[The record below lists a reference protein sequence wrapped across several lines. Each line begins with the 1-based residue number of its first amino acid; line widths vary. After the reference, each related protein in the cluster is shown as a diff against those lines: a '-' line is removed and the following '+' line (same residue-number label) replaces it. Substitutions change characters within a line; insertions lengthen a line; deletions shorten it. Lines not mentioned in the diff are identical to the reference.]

1 MLESPCQIQ
10 FATRNQFQ
18 VSLFF
23 PLIRIKCWGWCTC
36 GLCVETKRSSTRTPH
51 GDYSTSPPPARNR
64 SSESGFAQNILGPGG
79 NALHVSSWL
88 GAASWEQETRGQLS
102 GTLWSSI
109 ANREANAVTFPFAST
124 CSVKF
129 LAMTDSH
136 ASGSHQG
143 ALKTGV
149 HFLLFCC
156 INSLTVWA
164 EGENVQVKAAKF
176 CLWDPEHHVS
186 RSIWLLPASHR
197 DAAVSAVGASLAK
210 LLLFDTLVCTIIFWF
225 NC

>member
-36 GLCVETKRSSTRTPH
+36 GLCVETRRSSTRTPH

-149 HFLLFCC
+149 HFLLLLHQFSDSLSWRGKCASQGSKILSLRPWTSRQSIHLAPPGISSRCC
-156 INSLTVWA
+156 
-164 EGENVQVKAAKF
+164 
-176 CLWDPEHHVS
+176 CLSCWCLSGQITALWHTCLYNNFL
-186 RSIWLLPASHR
+186 I
-197 DAAVSAVGASLAK
+197 
-210 LLLFDTLVCTIIFWF
+210 
-225 NC
+225 